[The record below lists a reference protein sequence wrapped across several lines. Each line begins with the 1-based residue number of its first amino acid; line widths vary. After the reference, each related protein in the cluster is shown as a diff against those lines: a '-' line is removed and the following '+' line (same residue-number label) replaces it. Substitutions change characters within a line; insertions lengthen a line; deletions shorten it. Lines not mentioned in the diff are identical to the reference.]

1 MSKDFYLKEINSC
14 TCLEAIRVIADFARV
29 DTSLTGADYQEVVNK
44 IYQDANAVQFK
55 RMEEL

>member
-1 MSKDFYLKEINSC
+1 MSKDFYIKELNSC
-14 TCLEAIRVIADFARV
+14 TCLESIRVIADFARV

-55 RMEEL
+55 QVEGL

>member
-14 TCLEAIRVIADFARV
+14 TCLESIRVIADFARV
-29 DTSLTGADYQEVVNK
+29 DTSLTGADYQEVVSK

>member
-14 TCLEAIRVIADFARV
+14 TQLEAIRVIADFARV
-29 DTSLTGADYQEVVNK
+29 DTSLTGADYQDVVNK

-55 RMEEL
+55 HVEEL